1 MLTSRLT
8 SKTSELARNCSSRR
22 TVERLHGSPVEKLSA
37 ADRVHVRPE
46 RLGVEL
52 DLLVKEDG
60 EQTSLFNRVNDQL
73 LEHVDVL
80 DFRRLDSRDGTL
92 QITYYINCYDPQ
104 TLNDLVDD
112 LKRHLPIYEVSFIQ
126 QDQVL
131 GG

>member
-1 MLTSRLT
+1 M
-8 SKTSELARNCSSRR
+8 
-22 TVERLHGSPVEKLSA
+22 
-37 ADRVHVRPE
+37 
-46 RLGVEL
+46 
-52 DLLVKEDG
+52 LVKEDD
-60 EQTSLFNRVNDQL
+60 EQTSLFNRVNAQL

-80 DFRRLDSRDGTL
+80 DLRRLDSRDGTL

-104 TLNDLVDD
+104 ILNDLVDD